1 MKKNVM
7 HIEKNV
13 KRREFRFRKIIFCR
27 LFFFLLGKN
36 KMNAFIEKYFTE
48 LAEENKK
55 KFKKVMIAYYGNE
68 DEENEDNDYEGGEVI
83 FAVPTNKLFDD
94 LEDLEDLDEGTALW
108 DSFKSLANEP
118 RPVEY
123 FTGIHGIKR
132 EMNDTRPGRYG
143 IRTISDDEIKLFIPG
158 PGIEVYD
165 DIKKMISDATDKKG
179 MWKDSLDDEN
189 RSDGIDPMSQSTD
202 GLKWSEYRRA
212 FKFAADAI
220 ESGDLSSLWQDAEK
234 AAVVNTVLENW
245 KTHRRVLGDLR
256 DTLEE
261 ENGGYRSELSDDNID
276 FFEYFMR
283 SIEERKPRKRFLESD
298 EDSEPEKKK
307 IKK

>member
-1 MKKNVM
+1 
-7 HIEKNV
+7 
-13 KRREFRFRKIIFCR
+13 
-27 LFFFLLGKN
+27 
-36 KMNAFIEKYFTE
+36 MNAFIEKYFRD

-83 FAVPTNKLFDD
+83 FAMPTNKLFDD
-94 LEDLEDLDEGTALW
+94 LEDLEDLDEGTVLW
-108 DSFKSLANEP
+108 DSFKILANEP

-132 EMNDTRPGRYG
+132 EMNDTRPGRDG

-189 RSDGIDPMSQSTD
+189 RSDGMDPMSQFTD
-202 GLKWSEYRRA
+202 GLKWSENRRA
-212 FKFAADAI
+212 FKFAVDAI

-245 KTHRRVLGDLR
+245 KTHRHVLIDLR

-261 ENGGYRSELSDDNID
+261 ENGGYCNELSDDNTD
-276 FFEYFMR
+276 FFVYFMR
-283 SIEERKPRKRFLESD
+283 SIEESKPRKRSLENE